1 VQGHTSFLVYT
12 CICKWNIFLTSIK
25 SIIST
30 VKTKKNRQIC
40 RFLTENILQWWGK
53 MQPTI
58 KHFSQKYLAIPASYV
73 PSKRVFSLVA
83 HLVKK
88 NEVSPQ
94 SFNYWQYQWIKA
106 WNTTGNNTNN
116 YTIRVWMIIFCFL
129 WTVQS
134 NLFMFD
140 IVCHLLN
147 FPQNL
152 LSLFTV
158 CMDL

>member
-1 VQGHTSFLVYT
+1 MQGHTSFLVYT

-73 PSKRVFSLVA
+73 PSKRVFSLVG
-83 HLVKK
+83 HLVNKK
-88 NEVSPQ
+88 RACHKPSNFGNIIS
-94 SFNYWQYQWIKA
+94 WIKT
-106 WNTTGNNTNN
+106 WNTTKN
-116 YTIRVWMIIFCFL
+116 VLVIIL
-129 WTVQS
+129 ITVHYKS
-134 NLFMFD
+134 VDDNILFSMN
-140 IVCHLLN
+140 C
-147 FPQNL
+147 
-152 LSLFTV
+152 
-158 CMDL
+158 